1 MQRTNCCLPSE
12 GPAQPFGAPASL
24 EWGARVLP
32 KPNTIPSPPPSTDNE
47 LRLTHFDATKKR
59 GQSPNCVSLKRLSVE
74 RRDGAPDVVRCGA
87 QLALCSVVS
96 ALQSGE
102 MVADKE
108 RRSSGGW

>member
-1 MQRTNCCLPSE
+1 MQRTVASRAKGQASRSARL
-12 GPAQPFGAPASL
+12 PASL
-24 EWGARVLP
+24 EWGARALP
-32 KPNTIPSPPPSTDNE
+32 KPNTIPSPGNE

-74 RRDGAPDVVRCGA
+74 RRDGAPDVVRRGA
-87 QLALCSVVS
+87 QLALCSGVS

>member
-1 MQRTNCCLPSE
+1 MQRTVASQAKGQPSRRS
-12 GPAQPFGAPASL
+12 ALLPASL
-24 EWGARVLP
+24 EWGARAL
-32 KPNTIPSPPPSTDNE
+32 PNTIPSPPPSPDNE

-74 RRDGAPDVVRCGA
+74 RRDGAPDVVRRGA
-87 QLALCSVVS
+87 QLALCSGVS